1 MLVAYS
7 ITYALQSS
15 AFLLVLLN
23 TSVAFAH
30 IHVQNM
36 HRTFFWIL
44 WKSGWR
50 YFSWRVL
57 FLLIRSLF
65 GNPYLWVTRSLPWWN
80 HTCQYLAW
88 FNKYE
93 TRIKHVPGFF
103 ISTFAMIIRRD
114 GGWRQQSLKIAL
126 VLNLTFDVFGNYCKW
141 FLLRQ
146 LCKSWLVLFPRYS
159 SDRIA
164 EGFWLLVTTV
174 WKMGI
179 NTFLMTPVPSVQNKV
194 HSAFLCIV
202 LSQP

>member
-1 MLVAYS
+1 MVELNGGFKKSSFWLSLICLCTLPSSSMLVAYS
-7 ITYALQSS
+7 ITDALQSS

-57 FLLIRSLF
+57 FLLIGSLF

-103 ISTFAMIIRRD
+103 IRTFAMILKRD
-114 GGWRQQSLKIAL
+114 GVEGNKVWKLHLFWISRLTFSATIVSDSCFDNFAKADWFFSLDIPLTGSLK
-126 VLNLTFDVFGNYCKW
+126 VFG
-141 FLLRQ
+141 FL
-146 LCKSWLVLFPRYS
+146 
-159 SDRIA
+159 
-164 EGFWLLVTTV
+164 
-174 WKMGI
+174 
-179 NTFLMTPVPSVQNKV
+179 
-194 HSAFLCIV
+194 
-202 LSQP
+202 